1 MGHWRTLEQL
11 RNDVALRRHLIL
23 PESGRFRSWTR
34 GQHSEGVY
42 SRLRPPTA
50 SCDTTTTATFTLIR
64 ANKNRGGGDDDFD
77 VRDGDRVIGRIVR
90 HPQAPNEAPWFW
102 AVTAESHKPSLTDRG
117 YAASREDAMAQ
128 FKTQWSRD
136 ELVCHRVADV
146 PTPHVP
152 SFIVRCFRCN
162 AQIWVALNGP
172 SDAKRICS
180 HCAEDRDQDAR

>member
-1 MGHWRTLEQL
+1 M
-11 RNDVALRRHLIL
+11 
-23 PESGRFRSWTR
+23 
-34 GQHSEGVY
+34 
-42 SRLRPPTA
+42 
-50 SCDTTTTATFTLIR
+50 TTTATFTLVR

-102 AVTAESHKPSLTDRG
+102 AITAESHKPSLTDRG

-180 HCAEDRDQDAR
+180 HCDEDRDPDAR

>member
-1 MGHWRTLEQL
+1 M
-11 RNDVALRRHLIL
+11 
-23 PESGRFRSWTR
+23 
-34 GQHSEGVY
+34 
-42 SRLRPPTA
+42 
-50 SCDTTTTATFTLIR
+50 TTTATFILVR

-102 AVTAESHKPSLTDRG
+102 AITAESHKPSLTDRG

-128 FKTQWSRD
+128 FKTQWLRD
-136 ELVCHRVADV
+136 ELVCRRVADL
-146 PTPHVP
+146 PTPRVP